1 MINGAPNA
9 ALHLRC
15 RCCGNETAPLFTGR
29 LLGQDVQYFECRGC
43 AYVQT
48 EQPYWLE
55 RAYERAINDSDTGIL
70 ARNFV
75 NARIVLATL
84 PLIGGLQ
91 QRVVD
96 YAGGYGLLVRRL
108 RDYGVDAL
116 WADPYCDNLIARG
129 FEYPGGPA
137 GLVTAFEA
145 FEHFVE
151 PRAELERMLAIAPN
165 VLLSTLLI
173 PAPAPQHDRWWY
185 YGREHGQH
193 VGLFRLSTLRTL
205 ATRYGK
211 SLVSD
216 GHSYHLLADQPV
228 SARRW
233 KLTVRANRVFAG
245 MAARRLASRTWSD
258 HQLLAG
264 QPGGDA

>member
-1 MINGAPNA
+1 MVNGALNA
-9 ALHLRC
+9 ALSVRC
-15 RCCGNETAPLFTGR
+15 RCCDGDVAPLFRGR
-29 LLGQDVQYFECRGC
+29 LLDQHVQYFECPAC

-48 EQPYWLE
+48 EQPYWLD
-55 RAYERAINDSDTGIL
+55 RAYTRAINDSDTGIL
-70 ARNFV
+70 ERNFV

-84 PLIGGLQ
+84 ALLGGLRD
-91 QRVVD
+91 RVVD
-96 YAGGYGLLVRRL
+96 YAGGYGILVRRL

-129 FEYPGGPA
+129 FEYASGPA
-137 GLVTAFEA
+137 ILVTAFEA

-151 PRAELERMLAIAPN
+151 PRLELERMLAIAPN

-173 PAPAPQHDRWWY
+173 PSPAPNHDQWWY

-193 VGLFRLSTLRTL
+193 VGLFRQSALRAL
-205 ATRYGK
+205 AARYGK
-211 SLVSD
+211 VLVSD
-216 GHSYHLLADQPV
+216 GSTYHLFTDRAV

-233 KLTVRANRVFAG
+233 ALTVRGNRVFAG
-245 MAARRLASRTWSD
+245 LAARQLTSRTWAD

-264 QPGGDA
+264 RSGSDA